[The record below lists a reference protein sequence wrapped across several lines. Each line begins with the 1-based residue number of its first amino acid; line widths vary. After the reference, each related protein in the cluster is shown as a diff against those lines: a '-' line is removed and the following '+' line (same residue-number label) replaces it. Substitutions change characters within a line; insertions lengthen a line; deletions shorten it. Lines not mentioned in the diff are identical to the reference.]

1 MKTIRLTIDK
11 DNIDPEL
18 IEQAAGVVRRGGL
31 VAFPTETVYGLGAD
45 ACDPDAARSI
55 YAAKGR
61 PSDNPLIVHIWDVSQ
76 LYTIASEVPEVGKKL
91 FDAFWPGPMT
101 VIVKKNGRI
110 PRETTGG
117 LDTVAVRM
125 PSHPIARELIKVSG
139 RMIAAPS
146 ANSSGRPSPTR
157 ADHVW
162 DDLEGRIDMLI
173 DGGDVELGLES
184 TIIDLTEPVPMILR
198 PGFITQEMLEN
209 VIGEVQTD
217 PGITSADT
225 ATSGL
230 APKAPGMRYRHY
242 APKGNLSI
250 IEGPEEEV
258 AAFIEKNCDEQRAA
272 GRRTAVL
279 CRSETRHLYN
289 RANEVIVM
297 GDRGDE
303 EAVAAKLFAVLRQMD
318 EDRVDCIFSE
328 SFRGAGVAEAVMNR
342 LMKAAGHQLI
352 RVGS

>member
-1 MKTIRLTIDK
+1 METIRLTIDRE
-11 DNIDPEL
+11 NIDSAL
-18 IEQAAGVVRRGGL
+18 MEQAAEVIRRGGL

-61 PSDNPLIVHIWDVSQ
+61 PSDNPLIVHISQVQQ
-76 LYTIASEVPEVGKKL
+76 LYDIASEVPAVADRL
-91 FDAFWPGPMT
+91 FEAFWPGPMT
-101 VIVKKNGRI
+101 VIVKKNDRI
-110 PRETTGG
+110 PLETTGG

-125 PSHPIARELIKVSG
+125 PSHPVARELIQKSG

-162 DDLEGRIDMLI
+162 EDLNGRIDMLI
-173 DGGDVELGLES
+173 DGGEVELGLES
-184 TIIDLTEPVPMILR
+184 TIIDLTESVPMILR
-198 PGFITQEMLEN
+198 PGFVTREMLED
-209 VIGEVQTD
+209 VIGQVRID

-225 ATSGL
+225 ATEGL

-242 APKGNLSI
+242 APRGSLSI
-250 IEGPEEEV
+250 IEGTESEV
-258 AAFIEKNCDEQRAA
+258 AAYIEKNCDEQRAA

-289 RANEVIVM
+289 RADEIIVM
-297 GDRGDE
+297 GDTGDE
-303 EAVAAKLFAVLRQMD
+303 AAVASRLFAVLRQMD
-318 EDRVDCIFSE
+318 EDQIDCIFSE

-342 LMKAAGHQLI
+342 LMKAAGHNLI